1 MVGCSVPGVF
11 VLGVALLAPP
21 RRFGKPFILKKQLFS
36 ISEFQTS
43 RMSFQ
48 LTAVKQAQWCLL
60 CEILLKDQP
69 PGREYEHWLDQSR
82 TENVF

>member
-1 MVGCSVPGVF
+1 
-11 VLGVALLAPP
+11 
-21 RRFGKPFILKKQLFS
+21 
-36 ISEFQTS
+36 
-43 RMSFQ
+43 MSFQ

-82 TENVF
+82 IENVF